1 MAGTEFDTDGFNHMS
16 ASDISQT
23 VASSNVASELS
34 QILNTS
40 LPSLAPSTA
49 PKSISYSPS
58 TRSVTNTNI
67 LPCAGEPSL
76 AQAEEYFVIFKLK
89 MLHCFPVIYLST
101 DMSSHQLREERPFL
115 WLCIM
120 AVACKSTSQQVM
132 LGDSIKTIV
141 AQEILFHGEKRLEF
155 LQGLLIFSAWSVS
168 PQEFG
173 FRS

>member
-1 MAGTEFDTDGFNHMS
+1 MPGAEFDTDGFDHVS

-23 VASSNVASELS
+23 VASSNVAAELS

-58 TRSVTNTNI
+58 TRSVTNI

-76 AQAEEYFVIFKLK
+76 AQADEYFVIFKLK
-89 MLHCFPVIYLST
+89 MLRCFSVVYLSP
-101 DMSSHQLREERPFL
+101 DMSSRQLREERPFL
-115 WLCIM
+115 WLCVM
-120 AVACKSTSQQVM
+120 TVACKSTSQQVI
-132 LGDSIKTIV
+132 LGDSIKQIV

-155 LQGLLIFSAWSVS
+155 LQGLLIFSAWSVG